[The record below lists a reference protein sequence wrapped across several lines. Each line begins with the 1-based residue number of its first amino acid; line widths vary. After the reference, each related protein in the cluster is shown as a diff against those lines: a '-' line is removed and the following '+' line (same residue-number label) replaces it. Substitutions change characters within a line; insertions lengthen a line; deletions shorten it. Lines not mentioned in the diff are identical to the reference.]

1 MKKLSILGLLIL
13 AVTIISCGG
22 TTGSSDVTGDVADV
36 STTSS
41 TATGDFTPSLTTAAE
56 DSGALKFTVSAMDV
70 DGDGTLE
77 SPTITSVTAT
87 TGAGAALKKATSLD
101 DEEITCDSGRTVGEG
116 DDNDSFDIGISLDS
130 TASMGS
136 AVESIAEKI
145 VSFAQTL
152 EDSGVDARF
161 AGITLGD
168 AFATKSDNSSFTDA
182 ISSGPLGTPPSFDS
196 SERPST
202 GSTVL
207 TSADMQ
213 TFFQEVADVVG
224 TGAGG
229 ADLPENYLG
238 SLEYLND

>member
-1 MKKLSILGLLIL
+1 MRKL
-13 AVTIISCGG
+13 AVLGALLLVVAFVNCGG
-22 TTGSSDVTGDVADV
+22 TSSGSSDVTGDVTDI

-41 TATGDFTPSLTTAAE
+41 TATGDFTPSLTTATE
-56 DSGALKFTVSAMDV
+56 DSGALKFTVAALDV

-87 TGAGAALKKATSLD
+87 TGSGAALKKVDALT

-116 DDNDSFDIGISLDS
+116 EDDDSFDIGISLDS

-152 EDSGVDARF
+152 EDNGVNARF

-168 AFATKSDNSSFTDA
+168 AFATKS
-182 ISSGPLGTPPSFDS
+182 
-196 SERPST
+196 
-202 GSTVL
+202 
-207 TSADMQ
+207 
-213 TFFQEVADVVG
+213 
-224 TGAGG
+224 
-229 ADLPENYLG
+229 EN
-238 SLEYLND
+238 